1 MKKDGI
7 RKNILIIKP
16 GAIGDLLALTP
27 VIKALASA
35 HPGAR
40 ISLLVG
46 THGTATL
53 FRHHPLLAETIVYDR
68 HGEHRSLPQFL
79 RMWRRIRRGKFS
91 LVVNFQR
98 SNLKAW
104 VLASAAFPCR
114 VLVYHKSQ
122 ERGVHVVDNYLE
134 TLAPLAI
141 SGQDRSLE
149 LFVDRA
155 DEEFARD
162 LFSRSGLGGETVIAL
177 NTGASRPVN
186 RWEASRFAALAE
198 VLSERLSAKV
208 LVIGGSEDRAVA
220 EEIFANAASKP
231 LILCG
236 QTSLL
241 QTAAILKRCDLL
253 ISCDTGPLHLATA
266 VGTRV
271 LGLFGAS
278 DPKRSGPV
286 GPGHRVIMAKGVAC
300 APCRVRDCKNGR
312 YLECMERI
320 SVREVADE
328 AVSMV
333 QEGNKAPV

>member
-186 RWEASRFAALAE
+186 
-198 VLSERLSAKV
+198 
-208 LVIGGSEDRAVA
+208 
-220 EEIFANAASKP
+220 
-231 LILCG
+231 
-236 QTSLL
+236 
-241 QTAAILKRCDLL
+241 
-253 ISCDTGPLHLATA
+253 
-266 VGTRV
+266 
-271 LGLFGAS
+271 
-278 DPKRSGPV
+278 
-286 GPGHRVIMAKGVAC
+286 
-300 APCRVRDCKNGR
+300 
-312 YLECMERI
+312 
-320 SVREVADE
+320 
-328 AVSMV
+328 
-333 QEGNKAPV
+333 